1 MEALKGID
9 VSQHL
14 RLVPTKDLL
23 MESTKKNVLEKADGK
38 SKQRIPYVKLKRMD
52 LPFRKILVR
61 GCKST
66 NDNGRESM
74 EMQIEDN
81 DNSMIIDDE
90 IYQEEM
96 EWDIWKS
103 FEIEF
108 IFDWFCTTMHLPILK
123 HIICT
128 DQFL

>member
-1 MEALKGID
+1 
-9 VSQHL
+9 
-14 RLVPTKDLL
+14 
-23 MESTKKNVLEKADGK
+23 
-38 SKQRIPYVKLKRMD
+38 
-52 LPFRKILVR
+52 
-61 GCKST
+61 
-66 NDNGRESM
+66 M

-108 IFDWFCTTMHLPILK
+108 ILNWFCITMHLPIVFSNQNAQAHYMHRSQDK
-123 HIICT
+123 
-128 DQFL
+128 FL